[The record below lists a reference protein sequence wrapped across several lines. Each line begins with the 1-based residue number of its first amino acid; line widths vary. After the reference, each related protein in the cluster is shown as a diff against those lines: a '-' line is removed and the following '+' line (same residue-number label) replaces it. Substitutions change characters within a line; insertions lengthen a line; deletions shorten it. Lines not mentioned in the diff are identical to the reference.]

1 MNDNTY
7 AMTSFWRLES
17 LKDWFVD
24 LASKMNHDEVNAP
37 LGEGEWSLAQVV
49 EHLLIVERAIMVSLA
64 RSKAQMPPHTAET
77 SRQKQL
83 YQAMLAS
90 GQKYEVPSP
99 AVEPTANPDINT
111 LRADWEKLR
120 RKMQSKIEN
129 GDLPGTEILIF
140 DHPIGG
146 PMNADEAIDFL
157 GDHLIYHQ
165 LRVQNLLAQASE
177 RATPAK

>member
-1 MNDNTY
+1 
-7 AMTSFWRLES
+7 
-17 LKDWFVD
+17 
-24 LASKMNHDEVNAP
+24 
-37 LGEGEWSLAQVV
+37 
-49 EHLLIVERAIMVSLA
+49 
-64 RSKAQMPPHTAET
+64 MPPHTAET

-99 AVEPTANPDINT
+99 AVEATANPD
-111 LRADWEKLR
+111 LDAVLGDWEKLR
-120 RKMQSKIEN
+120 RKMQAKIEN
-129 GDLPGTEILIF
+129 GDLPGPEILIF